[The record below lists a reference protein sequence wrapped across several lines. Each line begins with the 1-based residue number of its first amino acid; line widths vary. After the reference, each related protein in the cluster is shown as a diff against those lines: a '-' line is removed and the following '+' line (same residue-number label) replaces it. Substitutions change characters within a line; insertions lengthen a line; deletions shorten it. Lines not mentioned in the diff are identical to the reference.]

1 MARRFFGGRKI
12 RGLSTDTKPTA
23 PEDDAEFYETDTKK
37 TFDWSGSA
45 WVERITGVGSTVEY
59 TELAGDIPLSKLANG
74 TAGKIIG
81 FNASTGAPEEQEMSG
96 GDGAVL
102 LPNDTT
108 IANFTSPTSAKGSS
122 NKSYNKTLSNV
133 SMGGS
138 SVNGSNG
145 GQAFWSSYAKLY
157 DFAEPTTVTQ
167 IAGTH
172 RALGTQ
178 SYHWSQFVYYV
189 KDASGNT
196 LHSYSSGTINGGVSA
211 SWSSNCNVSNATEF
225 GFIAKSQ
232 GIRADVLSTNFTGTQ
247 PAVRNPSVVKD
258 ADDTTYW
265 QSDDEDNPWLHV
277 NMGSTTATG
286 MIAIKPHTDTNDTV
300 VTIQTGNNSGY
311 ADIED
316 DFTESG
322 SEWTK
327 VGSATTVDDG
337 VSNKVYINNID
348 QNSGDHRVHKNIGTL
363 DSDKWMV
370 DVDLE
375 SWTQTYL
382 TGTPAEVFYLSTG
395 TTEPSQTSE
404 LHVGVRIWTYS
415 TSGNLQL
422 VASDGSSSTSS
433 SNLSSVGNT
442 TPQYIR
448 IIKDGD
454 TITLKSFSDSARTT
468 GEISQSI
475 TATGI
480 TGLNTIHFGALCSEQ
495 NAFTATMDNLGIW
508 NGVTS
513 VPSADWTTRRTVNVS
528 NLTAGSWNF
537 IRFPAVECKVLR
549 IRGNGTNKT
558 LAISEIKVK
567 NNISATTIAGNHIH
581 KDISTTDTSLGLDG
595 T

>member
-108 IANFTSPTSAKGSS
+108 IANFTSPISAKGSS
-122 NKSYNKTLSNV
+122 NRIYDKQFTQQGS
-133 SMGGS
+133 GGGYWFTNTWSAYVVLTTFAQPTDVTAIGGNHRAFQSQS
-138 SVNGSNG
+138 SAEYILKDSNG
-145 GQAFWSSYAKLY
+145 TELFKKT
-157 DFAEPTTVTQ
+157 FT
-167 IAGTH
+167 
-172 RALGTQ
+172 
-178 SYHWSQFVYYV
+178 
-189 KDASGNT
+189 N
-196 LHSYSSGTINGGVSA
+196 YSSDSFQTWQQS
-211 SWSSNCNVSNATEF
+211 CNVTGATEF
-225 GFIAKSQ
+225 GYKVKCNGNRYDF
-232 GIRADVLSTNFTGTQ
+232 DTNWTGTQ
-247 PAVRNPSVVKD
+247 EESRNPQVIKD

-265 QSDDEDNPWLHV
+265 QSTDEDNPWLHV
-277 NMGSTTATG
+277 NMGSTTSTG

-300 VTIQTGNNSGY
+300 VTIQTGNSSGY
-311 ADIED
+311 PDIED
-316 DFTESG
+316 DFNYSQA
-322 SEWTK
+322 EWTK
-327 VGSATTVDDG
+327 VGTATTVDTGASD
-337 VSNKVYINNID
+337 KVYIDNID
-348 QNSGDHRVHKNIGTL
+348 QNSGDHRVHKNLGITL
-363 DSDKWMV
+363 DDDKWMV
-370 DVDLE
+370 DVDLD
-375 SWTQTYL
+375 SWAQTYL
-382 TGTPAEVFYLSTG
+382 TGTPAELFYLSTG

-415 TSGNLQL
+415 TTGNLQL

-442 TPQYIR
+442 TAQYIR

-558 LAISEIKVK
+558 LAITEIRVK